1 MNKMMRKKY
10 FTIII
15 LLMFVCLFSYQSM
28 AIAQQLTHIV
38 GRGETLWS
46 ICEKYY
52 GDAYLWPKLWQMNP
66 FITNPH
72 FLNPGDVITLLEKE
86 PIKTIKAPEQKKK
99 EPVKEIKEIAESIPD
114 ITGFDVSGLTNIKAL
129 GYLSL
134 TKVKPWGRIIS
145 SDSNR
150 IILAKGDTVFVEFD
164 AREDIKP
171 GDEFTI
177 SKSSP
182 LLKHPLTGKN
192 LGYTN
197 SIHGKLVIKGY
208 AEPFYYAEITE
219 SFTAVNIDDMV
230 VPYEQVSPCVLPA
243 SINKELMGN
252 IVAAKDQRGIIGQFS
267 IVYLDRGF
275 KHGVRRGNL
284 FEVVEV
290 RTIPYKDPKA
300 RIEKMTDYLDKKISL
315 PGVILGKIVVLES
328 RPDTATAVVVS
339 GKENFPNGSTVRGL
353 SWVETPKFLF
363 ALPTCPIE

>member
-1 MNKMMRKKY
+1 MRKKY

-15 LLMFVCLFSYQSM
+15 LLMFVCLFSYQSK

-38 GRGETLWS
+38 GGGETLWS

-52 GDAYLWPKLWQMNP
+52 GDASLWPKLWQMNP

-72 FLNPGDVITLLEKE
+72 FLNPGDVITLLEEE
-86 PIKTIKAPEQKKK
+86 PIKTIKAPEQEKK
-99 EPVKEIKEIAESIPD
+99 EPVKEIKEIAESIPA
-114 ITGFDVSGLTNIKAL
+114 ITGIDVSGLTNIKAL

-134 TKVKPWGRIIS
+134 TIVKPWGRIIS

-150 IILAKGDTVFVEFD
+150 IILSKGDTVFVDFGV
-164 AREDIKP
+164 REDIKQ

-182 LLKHPLTGKN
+182 LLKHPLTGQN

-197 SIHGKLVIKGY
+197 SIHGKLVIKGH
-208 AEPFYYAEITE
+208 AKPFYYAEITE
-219 SFTAVNIDDMV
+219 SFTAVDIDDMV
-230 VPYEQVSPCVLPA
+230 IPYEQVSPCVLPV

-252 IVAAKDQRGIIGQFS
+252 IVAVKYQSEIIGQFS

-284 FEVVEV
+284 FEVVEI
-290 RTIPYKDPKA
+290 RTTSYRDPKTK
-300 RIEKMTDYLDKKISL
+300 IKKMTDYLDKKISL
-315 PGVILGKIVVLES
+315 PGVTLGRMVVLES

-339 GKENFPNGSTVRGL
+339 SKENFPNGSTVRGL
-353 SWVETPKFLF
+353 SWVEPPEFLSM
-363 ALPTCPIE
+363 LPTCPIE

>member
-15 LLMFVCLFSYQSM
+15 LLMFVCLFSYQSK
-28 AIAQQLTHIV
+28 AIAQQLTHTV

-52 GDAYLWPKLWQMNP
+52 GDASLWPKLWQMNP

-72 FLNPGDVITLLEKE
+72 FLNPGDVITLLEEE
-86 PIKTIKAPEQKKK
+86 PIKTIKAPVQEKK
-99 EPVKEIKEIAESIPD
+99 EPVKKIKEIAESIPT
-114 ITGFDVSGLTNIKAL
+114 ITGIDVSGLTNIKEL
-129 GYLSL
+129 GYLSP

-145 SDSNR
+145 SDSNK
-150 IILAKGDTVFVEFD
+150 IILSKGDTVFVDFD
-164 AREDIKP
+164 VREDIKQ

-208 AEPFYYAEITE
+208 AKPFYYAEITE
-219 SFTAVNIDDMV
+219 SFTAVDIDDMV
-230 VPYEQVSPCVLPA
+230 IPYEQVSPCVLPV

-252 IVAAKDQRGIIGQFS
+252 IVAVKGHREIIGQFS

-284 FEVVEV
+284 FEVLEI
-290 RTIPYKDPKA
+290 RTTSYRDPKTK
-300 RIEKMTDYLDKKISL
+300 IKKMTDYFDKKISL
-315 PGVILGKIVVLES
+315 PSVMLGRIVVLES

-339 GKENFPNGSTVRGL
+339 VKESFPNGSTVRGL
-353 SWVETPKFLF
+353 SWVEPPEFLF
-363 ALPTCPIE
+363 ILPTCPIE